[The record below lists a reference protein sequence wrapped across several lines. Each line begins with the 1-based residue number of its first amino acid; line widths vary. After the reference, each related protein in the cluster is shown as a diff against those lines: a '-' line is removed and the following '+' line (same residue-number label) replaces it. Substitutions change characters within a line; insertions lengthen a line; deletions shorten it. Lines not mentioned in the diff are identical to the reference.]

1 MESIVLKGKKNFV
14 VLGKTEDE
22 TKYAYKIKK
31 ALLDNGY
38 NVIAIPEDVNTID
51 KVAFDIDL
59 IDFCINPV
67 KGLELL
73 KASEKKISYAV
84 IQPGAGSN
92 EIEDALFERGIPFI
106 NGCVLRELEKEGRY
120 SFEDSN
126 HR

>member
-1 MESIVLKGKKNFV
+1 MESTVLKGRRNFV
-14 VLGKTEDE
+14 VLGNTADE
-22 TKYAYKIKK
+22 SKYAYKIKK
-31 ALLDNGY
+31 ALSDNGY
-38 NVIAIPEDVNTID
+38 AVTAVPEEKDSLDEVD
-51 KVAFDIDL
+51 FDIDL
-59 IDFCINPV
+59 LDFCINPV

>member
-1 MESIVLKGKKNFV
+1 MAIFVRQYLAKFSKINFMAFFGLFGKKSKEEKDS
-14 VLGKTEDE
+14 LDE
-22 TKYAYKIKK
+22 V
-31 ALLDNGY
+31 D
-38 NVIAIPEDVNTID
+38 
-51 KVAFDIDL
+51 FDIDL
-59 IDFCINPV
+59 LDFCINPV

-73 KASEKKISYAV
+73 KASGKKISYAV

-92 EIEDALFERGIPFI
+92 EIEDALFERGIPFV